1 MTFEERL
8 NEIISEVEVPDEL
21 SPENIALML
30 KEKTTQSKMETEIT
44 ASSTYPQR
52 LRIIRMTAASVAAC
66 AVIGTGLI
74 AFNSHNESD
83 IGTIDETIEYNA
95 ISPDNYDDL
104 YDIYTGLYI
113 SASPEQTN
121 TENASAEENEDIPTI
136 SNVTPEQKETLSEI
150 SAYDFQGTVGNLAND
165 ADIVKSDGT
174 NFYCISGGKLY
185 IISLETMEIISE
197 IENELCPPVELY
209 IDGDRLILVSKETEE
224 IKIIEP
230 SSQSLTTTDSVV
242 PAAES
247 DIYSND
253 DDDSNPTESVLRT
266 NVAVDIYD
274 LKDKTDPKLTTSYKQ
289 NGGYTSSK
297 YVDGV
302 LYLVSDYSDY
312 RSTPLTENASLDSFV
327 PTYSLNGEKSY
338 VAPED
343 IMVPANANS
352 TDYTVVSAIDCQSE
366 IPKSTVKAV
375 LGTSRNVYCSADTLY
390 TIGVGKSKDGTD
402 YSIITSFDLSEGT
415 GISYK
420 TSSSVA
426 GRVISKYSMNEYN
439 GNFRIATEITD
450 EDGTSVSVY
459 VLDESLTVVNSAG
472 ALLTGQKVT
481 AVRFEDT
488 FASLFT
494 NSDTP
499 SLVIDLA
506 SNPPVQSQSL
516 ESASAH
522 LYSYSEDKL
531 IGLERKADGNGLTLT
546 MFDSESGLMLH
557 SIDLADDIG
566 ECFSK
571 AITDRRAMFADS
583 GIIGIPVYSYS
594 EFGVNNLYYVFT
606 YDDEA
611 GFTQKGKLEYAELDD
626 SGIFERAALNGDMLY
641 VFGEKQVVS
650 VRLEDF
656 TVIKTAELN

>member
-8 NEIISEVEVPDEL
+8 NELISEVEVPDEL

-44 ASSTYPQR
+44 ASSTYAQR

-74 AFNSHNESD
+74 AFNSHNESN

-121 TENASAEENEDIPTI
+121 TENASAEEDEDIPTI
-136 SNVTPEQKETLSEI
+136 SNVTPEPKETLSEI
-150 SAYDFQGTVGNLAND
+150 SAYDFQGTAGSLAND

-174 NFYCISGGKLY
+174 NLYCISGGKLY

-224 IKIIEP
+224 VKIIEP
-230 SSQSLTTTDSVV
+230 SSQSLTTADDVV

-247 DIYSND
+247 DISSNSD
-253 DDDSNPTESVLRT
+253 TNSNPTENVFRT

-274 LKDKTDPKLTTSYKQ
+274 LKDKTDPKLTTTYKQ

-312 RSTPLTENASLDSFV
+312 RTAPLAENASLDSFV

-338 VAPED
+338 IAPED
-343 IMVPANANS
+343 IIVPANANS

-366 IPKSTVKAV
+366 APRTVVKAV

-390 TIGVGKSKDGTD
+390 TVGVGRSKDGTD

-420 TSSSVA
+420 ASSSIA

-450 EDGTSVSVY
+450 ENGTSVSVY
-459 VLDESLTVVNSAG
+459 VLDDSLTVVNSAG
-472 ALLTGQKVT
+472 TLLTGQKVT

-494 NSDTP
+494 DSDTP

-516 ESASAH
+516 EAASAH

-531 IGLERKADGNGLTLT
+531 IGLEKKADGNGLALT

-611 GFTQKGKLEYAELDD
+611 GFSQKGKLEYTELDD

-641 VFGEKQVVS
+641 VYGEKQVVS

>member
-44 ASSTYPQR
+44 ASSTYAQR

-121 TENASAEENEDIPTI
+121 TEKASAEENEDVPTI
-136 SNVTPEQKETLSEI
+136 SNATPEQKETLSEI
-150 SAYDFQGTVGNLAND
+150 SAYDFQGTAGILAND

-174 NFYCISGGKLY
+174 NLYCISGGKLY

-224 IKIIEP
+224 VKIIEP
-230 SSQSLTTTDSVV
+230 SSQSLTTADNVV

-247 DIYSND
+247 DIPSNSGT
-253 DDDSNPTESVLRT
+253 DSNLNDISLRT

-312 RSTPLTENASLDSFV
+312 RTAPLAENASLDSFV
-327 PTYSLNGEKSY
+327 PAYSLNGEKNY

-352 TDYTVVSAIDCQSE
+352 TDYTVVSAIDCRSE
-366 IPKSTVKAV
+366 TPKAAVKAV

-390 TIGVGKSKDGTD
+390 TIGVGKSKDGAD
-402 YSIITSFDLSEGT
+402 YSIITSFDLAEGT

-450 EDGTSVSVY
+450 ENGTSVSVY

-494 NSDTP
+494 DSDTP

-516 ESASAH
+516 EAASAH

-531 IGLERKADGNGLTLT
+531 IGLEKKADGNGLVLT

-606 YDDEA
+606 YDEDA

-626 SGIFERAALNGDMLY
+626 SGVFERAALNGDMLY
-641 VFGEKQVVS
+641 VYGEKQVVS

>member
-8 NEIISEVEVPDEL
+8 NELISEAEVPDEL

-44 ASSTYPQR
+44 ASSTYAQR

-104 YDIYTGLYI
+104 YDIYTGIYI

-121 TENASAEENEDIPTI
+121 TEKASAEENTDIPTI
-136 SNVTPEQKETLSEI
+136 SSITPEQKETLSEI
-150 SAYDFQGTVGNLAND
+150 SAYDFQGTAGSLAND

-174 NFYCISGGKLY
+174 NLYCISGGKLY

-197 IENELCPPVELY
+197 TENELCPPVELY

-224 IKIIEP
+224 VKIIES
-230 SSQSLTTTDSVV
+230 SSQNLTAADSVV
-242 PAAES
+242 PAAGS
-247 DIYSND
+247 DIPSNSD
-253 DDDSNPTESVLRT
+253 NDSDPIESELRT

-312 RSTPLTENASLDSFV
+312 RTAPLAENASLDSFV
-327 PTYSLNGEKSY
+327 PAYSINGVKSY

-352 TDYTVVSAIDCQSE
+352 TDYTVVSAIDCRSE
-366 IPKSTVKAV
+366 APGAVVKAV

-390 TIGVGKSKDGTD
+390 TIGVGKSNDGAD
-402 YSIITSFDLSEGT
+402 YSIITSFDLAEGT

-439 GNFRIATEITD
+439 GNFRVATEITD
-450 EDGTSVSVY
+450 ENGTSVSIY
-459 VLDESLTVVNSAG
+459 VLDDSLTVVNSAG
-472 ALLTGQKVT
+472 ALLTGQRVT

-494 NSDTP
+494 DSDTP

-516 ESASAH
+516 EAASAH

-531 IGLERKADGNGLTLT
+531 IGLERKADGNGLALT

-571 AITDRRAMFADS
+571 AITDRRAVFADS

-606 YDDEA
+606 YDEEA
-611 GFTQKGKLEYAELDD
+611 GFSQKGKLEYAELDD

-650 VRLEDF
+650 IRLEDF

>member
-8 NEIISEVEVPDEL
+8 NELISEVEVPDEL

-52 LRIIRMTAASVAAC
+52 LRIIRMTAVSVAAC

-74 AFNSHNESD
+74 AFNSHNESN

-136 SNVTPEQKETLSEI
+136 SNITPEQKETLSEI
-150 SAYDFQGTVGNLAND
+150 SAYDFQGTAGSLAND

-174 NFYCISGGKLY
+174 NLYCISGGKLY

-224 IKIIEP
+224 VKIIES
-230 SSQSLTTTDSVV
+230 SSQSLTAADNVV
-242 PAAES
+242 PAAGS

-274 LKDKTDPKLTTSYKQ
+274 LKDKTNPKLTTSYKQ

-343 IMVPANANS
+343 IIVPANANS

-366 IPKSTVKAV
+366 IRKATVKAV

-439 GNFRIATEITD
+439 SNFRIATETTD
-450 EDGTSVSVY
+450 ENGTSVSVY

-494 NSDTP
+494 DSDAP

-516 ESASAH
+516 EAASAH

-557 SIDLADDIG
+557 SINLADDIG

-594 EFGVNNLYYVFT
+594 EFGVNNLYYVFN

-611 GFTQKGKLEYAELDD
+611 GFTLKGKLEYAELDD